1 MNAGKENQ
9 KHCGATKRDK
19 QQHKCYNCKKKKK
32 TLKRSGTI
40 ESSNHEAGIEDI
52 QFSIPNM
59 RMKQNTR

>member
-1 MNAGKENQ
+1 MQEKKIRNIVGPLRETNSNIS
-9 KHCGATKRDK
+9 ATIA
-19 QQHKCYNCKKKKK
+19 KKKKK

>member
-1 MNAGKENQ
+1 MQEKKIRNIVGPLRETNSNIS
-9 KHCGATKRDK
+9 ATIA
-19 QQHKCYNCKKKKK
+19 KKKK

>member
-1 MNAGKENQ
+1 VLQ
-9 KHCGATKRDK
+9 F
-19 QQHKCYNCKKKKK
+19 QKKKKK